1 MLLLKYYFRVCK
13 RLDKTKTSIFSVS
26 SLRICGYL
34 FTVLERK
41 FGQTNH
47 HHGKCIED
55 DIFCQVLNSG
65 AENLFRERALSK
77 TKRKIISLC
86 LHCFITIIASVNKWT
101 NNTTMRLHELIK
113 GLFTYVYT
121 VKKCH
126 QDWTVLFV
134 DIIFA
139 CDTTLLEE
147 NFNLLL
153 APSVL

>member
-1 MLLLKYYFRVCK
+1 
-13 RLDKTKTSIFSVS
+13 
-26 SLRICGYL
+26 
-34 FTVLERK
+34 
-41 FGQTNH
+41 
-47 HHGKCIED
+47 
-55 DIFCQVLNSG
+55 
-65 AENLFRERALSK
+65 
-77 TKRKIISLC
+77 
-86 LHCFITIIASVNKWT
+86 
-101 NNTTMRLHELIK
+101 MRLHELIK